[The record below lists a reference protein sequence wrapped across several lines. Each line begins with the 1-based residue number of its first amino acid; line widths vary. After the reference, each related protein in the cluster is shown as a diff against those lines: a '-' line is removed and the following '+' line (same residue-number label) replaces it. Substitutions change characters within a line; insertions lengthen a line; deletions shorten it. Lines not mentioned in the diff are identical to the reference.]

1 MARESS
7 GGDTKAVKEAA
18 YEGENEVDEVVG
30 KVIKRR
36 KSYNIAFLVG
46 VIISHK
52 EIN

>member
-1 MARESS
+1 MQES
-7 GGDTKAVKEAA
+7 E
-18 YEGENEVDEVVG
+18 YEGETEVDEVVV
-30 KVIKRR
+30 KFIKRS

>member
-36 KSYNIAFLVG
+36 KSYNIAFSDRFYY
-46 VIISHK
+46 ITRID
-52 EIN
+52 